1 MTRTYAVGSPM
12 DPAAG
17 RAHTGQMDTR
27 RSRLTRRSA
36 LTAVAGSAL
45 VALTALAGS
54 SAVAA
59 PRTVAPVAPVVTTS
73 LADVR
78 VPSAPTP
85 HHVPTR
91 AGSCSVSMMSDL

>member
-1 MTRTYAVGSPM
+1 M
-12 DPAAG
+12 DPAAAQ
-17 RAHTGQMDTR
+17 AHTGWMDTR

-54 SAVAA
+54 TAAAA
-59 PRTVAPVAPVVTTS
+59 PRAVTPAAPVVTTS
-73 LADVR
+73 FADVR
-78 VPSAPTP
+78 LPSASTP
-85 HHVPTR
+85 HQVATR